1 MYFKKI
7 LFLLVLNIFIFCMA
21 LSVTSNAVAASQ
33 ISVDLVNID
42 TRDLLKML
50 AKYSNKSIVI
60 SEKISSKITVN
71 LHGVSWRE
79 ALDAVLQ
86 MQGLVKHETANVIMI
101 ATADEAVKNEQL
113 VSQPAVFNL
122 RYTSADN
129 IAKLLK
135 PAGVLSSYGKS
146 GAEVN
151 TNSLVVA
158 DTDDKIV
165 SIKQLLKQ
173 IDVPAKQVLIEARIV
188 NADENFIHE
197 LGVDLSSR
205 PISVSGDS
213 SALHPRSGEF
223 NFAIAK
229 LMNNTLLDLEL
240 AAL

>member
-173 IDVPAKQVLIEARIV
+173 IDVPAKQVLIEAR
-188 NADENFIHE
+188 
-197 LGVDLSSR
+197 
-205 PISVSGDS
+205 
-213 SALHPRSGEF
+213 
-223 NFAIAK
+223 
-229 LMNNTLLDLEL
+229 
-240 AAL
+240 